1 MNRFP
6 VLLLI
11 FLFFLSHGAAAEE
24 QFIDILQLSENCG
37 CELRYDYWKGLY
49 ELRKGRSVVRFS
61 EGCSWYI
68 VNMNEIRMNLKT
80 EKTEEGNFL
89 IDSATAA
96 DVAAF
101 FAADAGSS
109 LGIRYIVLDPG
120 HGGKDP
126 GAIGYYMLDGEKKS
140 LMEKDVVLQTA
151 LETAKLLEARYPDKK
166 IILTRN
172 YDWYPELDERTEVA
186 NSVELADDESRI
198 FISIHANASFNT
210 KAKGFEVW
218 CLPPEYRRDLINLD
232 SFNDVDSDVLPILN
246 TMLEEEFTVES
257 VLLGEKLLVSLDEQ
271 IGNITD
277 NRGLKEESWF
287 VVRKARMPS
296 VLIELGFVTNQEEA
310 VLLSSAPYLKK
321 LSKGIYNGIVDFI
334 NDYERTRGYSE

>member
-11 FLFFLSHGAAAEE
+11 FLFFLPPGAAAEE

-37 CELRYDYWKGLY
+37 CELRYDYWKGLF
-49 ELRKGRSVVRFS
+49 ELRKGRSVVRFM

-68 VNMNEIRMNLKT
+68 VNMTEMRMDLKT
-80 EKTEEGNFL
+80 EITEDGRFL
-89 IDSATAA
+89 IDSVTAA

-101 FAADAGSS
+101 FSAEAAFSTS
-109 LGIRYIVLDPG
+109 IKYIVLDPG